1 MNPAAHSLRRIL
13 HALSLAFVSGMVLT
27 GAALAADPPSA
38 KSEPQLGQ
46 APIKSVIA
54 AMTLEEK
61 AALVVGEG
69 RRTPFPPP
77 TAPSGGAPAAPK
89 PLVLGAAGTTH
100 AIPRLGIT
108 PSVLADGPAGLRIS
122 PTRPNDTH
130 TYYATA
136 FPVGTLLASTW
147 DPDLV
152 TRVGK
157 AMGNEVREY
166 GVDILL
172 GPGMNTQRNP
182 LCGRNFEYFSEDPL
196 ITGKTGAAIV
206 RGIQSQGVGTSIKHF
221 VANNAET
228 ARRVLD
234 TNISERA
241 LREIYLEGFRIAVQ
255 EAQPWTVMSSY
266 NLVNGTYT
274 SESRDL
280 LTAVLR
286 GDWGFKGYVMT
297 DWGGGKDP
305 IAQVAAGNDLLM
317 PGRQEQIDAI
327 IKAVKDGKLDETL
340 LDTNAT
346 RILEILVKSPRFK
359 GYKYSNQP
367 DLKAHAEVAREAA
380 AAGMVLLKNAGE
392 ALPLSQKTRTVAAF
406 GIASYEMVSGGTGS
420 GDVNEAYTVSLA
432 QGLEN
437 AGYTVNPDLKTLY
450 TGYLA
455 LVRAG
460 RPAPAHRWMHPAP
473 IAEMDVTADLIDSL
487 ANLSD
492 VAVVTIRRVSG
503 EGRDRTNTEGDFK
516 LTAAEHS
523 MIKQVSAA
531 FQAKGKKAIVV
542 LNIGAPIEIASWR
555 DQPDAILLSWQGGQE
570 AGNSIADILSGKV
583 NPSGRLATTFVVNY
597 EDVPSAKAFP
607 GHEIA
612 GAPEPARPADA
623 PPWAHFPKPSTVTY
637 DDGIYVGYRYY
648 DTFGVKTAYEFGYG
662 LSYTTF
668 EYSNLKLSSRKLG
681 RKMTI
686 TVDVKNTGSVPG
698 KDVVQLYLT
707 APAKELDK
715 PAKELKAFAKTGLLA
730 PGASQTLSFVLEPR
744 SLASF
749 DPKLSAWVAEAGQY
763 EVEIGASVEDIRQT
777 ASFMLDKDLVVKKV
791 AHALAPKEK
800 IEELAAPARQ

>member
-1 MNPAAHSLRRIL
+1 MNPAAHSLRRVL

-38 KSEPQLGQ
+38 KSEPQLGK

-69 RRTPFPPP
+69 RRMPFPPP
-77 TAPSGGAPAAPK
+77 TAPGGGAPAAPK
-89 PLVLGAAGTTH
+89 PAVLGAAGTTH

-157 AMGNEVREY
+157 AMGNEVLEY

-327 IKAVKDGKLDETL
+327 VKAVRDGRLDETL
-340 LDTNAT
+340 LDTNVA

-359 GYKYSNQP
+359 GYNYSNQP

-392 ALPLSQKTRTVAAF
+392 TLPLSQKTKTVAAF

-460 RPAPAHRWMHPAP
+460 RPAPAHRWMHPAL
-473 IAEMDVTADLIDSL
+473 IAEMDVTADLINSL

-503 EGRDRTNTEGDFK
+503 EGSDRTNTEGDFK

-542 LNIGAPIEIASWR
+542 LNIGAPIEVASWR

-612 GAPEPARPADA
+612 GAPEPERPADA

-648 DTFGVKTAYEFGYG
+648 DTFGVKTAYAFGYG

-681 RKMTI
+681 RTMTVA
-686 TVDVKNTGSVPG
+686 VDVKNTGSVPG

-707 APAKELDK
+707 APAQELDK
-715 PAKELKAFAKTGLLA
+715 PTKELKAFAKTGLLA

-777 ASFMLDKDLVVKKV
+777 ASFTLDKDLVVKKV
-791 AHALAPKEK
+791 AHALVPRER